1 MSDSDSI
8 LGTSSWGN
16 DSTSESSG
24 FLSSKRGIYMDVVP
38 YVREDL
44 AEELAESNI
53 SGKIAYD

>member
-1 MSDSDSI
+1 
-8 LGTSSWGN
+8 
-16 DSTSESSG
+16 
-24 FLSSKRGIYMDVVP
+24 MDVVP